1 MHPELCKI
9 GPFTIYSFGLFLMLA
24 FLVAAGLVRRQAKK
38 ENINPDFI
46 FNLSFLTFLVAI
58 AGARF
63 LYVLSNLKYY
73 TDNPLEIIMLQ
84 HGGLSWFGGLIF
96 GVAFAVVY
104 LKKKKLSVYKVL
116 DLVVPFL
123 ALAQAIGRIGCFLNG
138 CCFGRVSEFGIY
150 FPVHK
155 AILIP
160 TQIYSSLTLIV
171 IFVVL
176 RIIQKRPHKDGEVFF
191 TYLVLYCTKRFFM
204 EFLRADTAKLFF
216 DFSLFQI
223 FSIIIFCLSFI
234 KLILIKKAKN

>member
-73 TDNPLEIIMLQ
+73 IDNPIEIIMLQ

-96 GVAFAVVY
+96 GVVFAAVY
-104 LKKKKLSVYKVL
+104 LKKNHTAPKVY
-116 DLVVPFL
+116 
-123 ALAQAIGRIGCFLNG
+123 
-138 CCFGRVSEFGIY
+138 
-150 FPVHK
+150 
-155 AILIP
+155 
-160 TQIYSSLTLIV
+160 
-171 IFVVL
+171 
-176 RIIQKRPHKDGEVFF
+176 
-191 TYLVLYCTKRFFM
+191 
-204 EFLRADTAKLFF
+204 
-216 DFSLFQI
+216 
-223 FSIIIFCLSFI
+223 CLSYFGNSFRRTRFN
-234 KLILIKKAKN
+234 KLINWLFTSTSFK